1 VEPASGEYLRRAAP
15 GQVALPSRRGRAI
28 LVAMGRATLTALSVI
43 ALALAG
49 LAAADAGARARSGHA
64 APVDAAR
71 LAGTWTV
78 TGSFVLVENL
88 IDRRVGDRV
97 NERWSLQPRCRVGAC
112 DVVLRRNGRSTVLR
126 RRGSTYRG
134 IERFTGAFRCNDRT
148 YPRGTVYAAEWVV
161 RVTAVRRSGGRT
173 YATRFSGA
181 GATVGRSTVGPPC
194 PTVVSKEGVVVSGRR
209 TS

>member
-1 VEPASGEYLRRAAP
+1 MR
-15 GQVALPSRRGRAI
+15 
-28 LVAMGRATLTALSVI
+28 RATLIVSTVLAV
-43 ALALAG
+43 ALAG
-49 LAAADAGARARSGHA
+49 LSAPDVGTRPSSGRAPSE
-64 APVDAAR
+64 AAR

-78 TGSFVLVENL
+78 TGRFVLVENL
-88 IDRRVGDRV
+88 VDRRVGDLV
-97 NERWSLQPRCRVGAC
+97 NERWSLQPRCRAGAC
-112 DVVLRRNGRSTVLR
+112 DVVLRRNGRSTLLR

-134 IERFTGAFRCNDRT
+134 IEQFMGAFRCDDRT
-148 YPRGTVYAAEWVV
+148 YPRGTVYAAEWVL

-194 PTVVSKEGVVVSGRR
+194 PTVTSKEGVTVTGRR